1 MINLLKH
8 SVVLLVV
15 ALCVVGGTG
24 CGAGGSTSD
33 RGNTSESESVDASRE
48 FIKKNGEN
56 KIPNFGEEAD
66 DAEREAASK
75 VVEENLTARAAGN
88 WAGQCAT
95 LSATAIEQIKETV
108 PPGESGTCAKAIETE
123 AQPEEQTQA
132 LRADTMTEP
141 IAALRVKGNKGY
153 ALYHGAKG
161 LDYAMPMEKEG
172 NQWKVSALITVT
184 P

>member
-1 MINLLKH
+1 MSLLSKS
-8 SVVLLVV
+8 SVVWIIA
-15 ALCVVGGTG
+15 ALCAVATVG

-33 RGNTSESESVDASRE
+33 GGSTTGSASVEASRE
-48 FIKKNGEN
+48 FVKKGGEN
-56 KIPNFGEEAD
+56 KIPNFGKEAD
-66 DAEREAASK
+66 SAEREAASK
-75 VVEENLTARAAGN
+75 VVEESLTARAAGD

-95 LSATAIEQIKETV
+95 LSATAIKQIRETV
-108 PPGESGTCAKAIETE
+108 PPAEGRTCAKAIETE
-123 AQPEEQTQA
+123 AEPEEQTQA
-132 LRADTMTEP
+132 LRANTMTEP
-141 IAALRVKGNKGY
+141 IAALRVKGSKGY